1 MNVPI
6 VNGAQGFIHKV
17 IYMPGHKP
25 PDLPDMILVKVD
37 QYLGPSV
44 CGDPGDKIVPI
55 VPITRQ
61 WFKNKVSCTRTALPL
76 VPSYSMTVHKLQGAS
91 LDRVI
96 ANLGEKEFALGLAY
110 TALSHC
116 KTLEQLYFEEMP
128 PQTRLTNHF
137 SHQLFKKKLK
147 EEKRL
152 KEVEEST
159 ISNADIADVLTEEED
174 EIEDADVEE
183 ILIAV
188 AEAESELHV

>member
-1 MNVPI
+1 
-6 VNGAQGFIHKV
+6 
-17 IYMPGHKP
+17 
-25 PDLPDMILVKVD
+25 
-37 QYLGPSV
+37 
-44 CGDPGDKIVPI
+44 
-55 VPITRQ
+55 
-61 WFKNKVSCTRTALPL
+61 
-76 VPSYSMTVHKLQGAS
+76 
-91 LDRVI
+91 
-96 ANLGEKEFALGLAY
+96 
-110 TALSHC
+110 
-116 KTLEQLYFEEMP
+116 MP